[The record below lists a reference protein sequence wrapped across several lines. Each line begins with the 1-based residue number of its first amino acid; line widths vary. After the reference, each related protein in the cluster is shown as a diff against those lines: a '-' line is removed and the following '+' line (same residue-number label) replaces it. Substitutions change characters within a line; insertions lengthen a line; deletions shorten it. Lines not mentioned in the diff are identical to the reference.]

1 MEDGFPVSGR
11 PRGLET
17 FGSGNSIASSWLV
30 AGLFGLGFHM
40 SSEVDWRMDFRFPV
54 GHVVLE
60 VVGVVAGGWL
70 AGRAG
75 TSAGCAMM

>member
-1 MEDGFPVSGR
+1 MIGKSA
-11 PRGLET
+11 
-17 FGSGNSIASSWLV
+17 ASSWLV
-30 AGLFGLGFHM
+30 AGLVGLVGLGFHL

-54 GHVVLE
+54 GHVVSE

>member
-1 MEDGFPVSGR
+1 
-11 PRGLET
+11 
-17 FGSGNSIASSWLV
+17 
-30 AGLFGLGFHM
+30 
-40 SSEVDWRMDFRFPV
+40 MDFRFPV

-75 TSAGCAMM
+75 MSAGCAMIKLDDSLRMASLRG